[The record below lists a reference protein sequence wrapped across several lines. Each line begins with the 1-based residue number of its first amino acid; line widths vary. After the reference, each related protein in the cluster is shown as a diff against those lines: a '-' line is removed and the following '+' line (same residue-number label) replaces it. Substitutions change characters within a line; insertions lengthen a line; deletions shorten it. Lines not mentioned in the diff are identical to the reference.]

1 MTHRSIRGAAG
12 CLALMLVAQPGVAQ
26 TPVGSA
32 LTYQGEL
39 RQSGAPVTGTADL
52 RFRLYTAETNGSQVG
67 SEIAVNNATLTAG
80 RFTSPL
86 DFGAGAFGPDAR
98 WLEIDVRSPAGAGAF
113 VSLTPRQ
120 RITAAPV
127 AQFALAGNEGP
138 AGPMGPQ
145 GPVGATGAQGPMGP
159 QGPTGATG
167 LQGPIGPTGPTGPA
181 GPVGAQG
188 PPGVPWS
195 LNGTSAYYNAGNVGV
210 GTNAPL
216 YPLHVETT
224 ATRAIRA
231 RNTAA
236 GGQAYALEA
245 RNTSPNG
252 TVIYA
257 EAETASTTIT
267 NGVVG
272 ISNSTVGRGLYGY
285 ATANTGANF
294 GVYGISNSPSGSG
307 VYGYG
312 NSSGGQSVGVH
323 GVTESPTGRA
333 VFGEVLAT
341 SGYNNG
347 VYGLS
352 PSTGARAVVGY
363 ASATTGYTIGG
374 YFEAASNDGVGLMGL
389 AAALTG
395 QTEGGF
401 FQSQASAGRGVVGM
415 TTAGGATATP
425 YGVRGQAS
433 TATLGYG
440 VYAVGDMGASGL
452 KPFRIDHP
460 ADPENKYLLH
470 YAAESPEVINFY
482 SGKVTLDA
490 SGGTLVELPAYF
502 ASINKDPR
510 YMLTAVGTPMPL
522 LHVAEEIS
530 EAALLAGEQAAP
542 GVAPPI
548 CTFRIGG
555 GIPGGRVSWRVEAL
569 RNDLR
574 VRLHGAPVER
584 EKGDP
589 ERGRYQHPEY
599 YGKPVEM
606 GMDRRAPNLDAA
618 AYGQP
623 ETRRIDRMANP
634 LAVRTSGP
642 NSDPQEPNP

>member
-1 MTHRSIRGAAG
+1 MRFPPILFACVLVTGAASS
-12 CLALMLVAQPGVAQ
+12 APAQ
-26 TPVGSA
+26 TAVGSA

-39 RQSGAPVTGTADL
+39 RQSGSPVSGTADL
-52 RFRLYTAETNGSQVG
+52 RFRLYTAETSGSQVG
-67 SEIAVNNATLTAG
+67 SEVAVNNAALTAG
-80 RFTSPL
+80 RFTSSL
-86 DFGAGAFGPDAR
+86 DFGAAAFGADAR
-98 WLEIDVRSPAGAGAF
+98 WLEIDVRSPAGSGLF
-113 VSLTPRQ
+113 VTLTPRQ

-127 AQFALAGNEGP
+127 AQFALAGNQGP
-138 AGPMGPQ
+138 IGPMGPQ
-145 GPVGATGAQGPMGP
+145 GPVGATGAQGPIGLMGP
-159 QGPTGATG
+159 QGLTG
-167 LQGPIGPTGPTGPA
+167 LTGPQGPIGLTGPIGPA
-181 GPVGAQG
+181 GPTGAQG

-195 LNGTSAYYNAGNVGV
+195 LNGASAYYNAGNVGV
-210 GTNAPL
+210 GTSAPL

-245 RNTSPNG
+245 RNTSPTG
-252 TVIYA
+252 TAIYA
-257 EAETASTTIT
+257 EAESPSTTSIT

-272 ISNSTVGRGLYGY
+272 ITNSTVGRGLYGY
-285 ATANTGANF
+285 ATATSGVNF
-294 GVYGISNSPSGSG
+294 GVYGISNSPSGNG

-323 GVTESPTGRA
+323 GITESTTGRA
-333 VFGEVLAT
+333 VFGEALAT

-460 ADPENKYLLH
+460 TDPENKYLLH

-482 SGKVTLDA
+482 SGKVTLD
-490 SGGTLVELPAYF
+490 GTGSAIVELPAYF

-510 YMLTAVGTPMPL
+510 YMLTAVGAPMPL
-522 LHVAEEIS
+522 LHVAEEVS
-530 EAALLAGEQAAP
+530 EAALLAGEQAGP
-542 GVAPPI
+542 GVPPPV

-555 GIPGGRVSWRVEAL
+555 GTPGGRVSWRVEAL

-589 ERGRYQHPEY
+589 ERGKYQHPEY
-599 YGKPVEM
+599 YGQPPEM
-606 GMDRRAPNLDAA
+606 GMDRRAPA
-618 AYGQP
+618 G
-623 ETRRIDRMANP
+623 RRGDHP
-634 LAVRTSGP
+634 
-642 NSDPQEPNP
+642 